1 MISGTDV
8 LQNGPE
14 ERKLSGLE
22 NKSWW
27 KIILYCMGFFLIFFI
42 SAIVVS
48 LLTGGI
54 PDPSARFAIR
64 EIFLRLP
71 LTFVLFWLFACY
83 VVKKPLSFFLI
94 KKPTK
99 EILKW
104 IGIGFVLPLSMILI
118 YLIFGKIEL
127 LGHADPLSSSKIIY
141 LVVATISMALLGGII
156 EEILFR
162 GYMFRILEEKW
173 NTTIAILGPA
183 MLFGSIHLLMIDSID
198 LVNVILVVIPITLV
212 GVMLG
217 LIVHVTRNIWN
228 AVVVHVIWIMVGRII
243 KISTFDNHQL
253 DTIYQLQITSDH
265 ILLAG
270 GSLGVE
276 STVPAFAVYLT
287 AILVLLLYTARKYFR
302 DTEKA
307 KEVLK
312 NDKQDRF

>member
-27 KIILYCMGFFLIFFI
+27 KIILYCMSFILIFFI
-42 SAIVVS
+42 SAIVVD
-48 LLTGGI
+48 LLTSWMTNY
-54 PDPSARFAIR
+54 SARFAIR

-71 LTFVLFWLFACY
+71 LTFVLFWLFAHY
-83 VVKKPLSFFLI
+83 VVKKPLSFFMI
-94 KKPTK
+94 RKPTK

-104 IGIGFVLPLSMILI
+104 INVGFVLPLSVILI

-127 LGHADPLSSSKIIY
+127 LGHAEPLSSSVIIY

-217 LIVHVTRNIWN
+217 LIVYVTRNIWN
-228 AVVVHVIWIMVGRII
+228 VVVIHGIWNFFMIGRII
-243 KISTFDNHQL
+243 RVSAFENHQFNA
-253 DTIYQLQITSDH
+253 IYQLQITSDN
-265 ILLAG
+265 ILLTG
-270 GSLGVE
+270 GSFGVE
-276 STVPAFAVYLT
+276 SAVPAIAVYLT
-287 AILVLLLYTARKYFR
+287 AILVLLLYTVRKNVR
-302 DTEKA
+302 DTL
-307 KEVLK
+307 KEEI
-312 NDKQDRF
+312 

>member
-1 MISGTDV
+1 MIRGTDV
-8 LQNGPE
+8 LQNEPE

-27 KIILYCMGFFLIFFI
+27 KIILYCMSFLLIFFI

-48 LLTGGI
+48 LLTGWI
-54 PDPSARFAIR
+54 QNPSARFAIR

-71 LTFVLFWLFACY
+71 LTFVLFWLFAHY
-83 VVKKPLSFFLI
+83 VIKKPLSFFLI
-94 KKPTK
+94 RKPTK

-104 IGIGFVLPLSMILI
+104 ISIGFVLPLSVILI

-141 LVVATISMALLGGII
+141 LVVATISMALLGGIL

-173 NTTIAILGPA
+173 NTKIAILGPA

-198 LVNVILVVIPITLV
+198 LVNVILVVIPITII

-217 LIVHVTRNIWN
+217 LIVYSTRNIWN
-228 AVVVHVIWIMVGRII
+228 VVVVHGIWNFFLAGRII
-243 KISTFDNHQL
+243 RISAFEKHQFDA
-253 DTIYQLQITSDH
+253 IYQLQITSDN
-265 ILLAG
+265 ILLTG
-270 GSLGVE
+270 GSFGVE
-276 STVPAFAVYLT
+276 SAAPAIAVYLI
-287 AILVLLLYTARKYFR
+287 AILMLLLYTVRKNFR
-302 DTEKA
+302 DT
-307 KEVLK
+307 L
-312 NDKQDRF
+312 

>member
-14 ERKLSGLE
+14 ERKQSGLE

-27 KIILYCMGFFLIFFI
+27 KIILYCMSFLLIFFI
-42 SAIVVS
+42 LAIVVS
-48 LLTGGI
+48 LLT
-54 PDPSARFAIR
+54 DWMTNYSLRFAVR

-71 LTFVLFWLFACY
+71 LTLVLFWLFAHY
-83 VVKKPLSFFLI
+83 VIKEPSSFFMI
-94 KKPTK
+94 RKPTK

-104 IGIGFVLPLSMILI
+104 VGIGFVLPFSVIII

-127 LGHADPLSSSKIIY
+127 LGHAEPLSSSVIIY
-141 LVVATISMALLGGII
+141 LVVATISIALLGGII

-198 LVNVILVVIPITLV
+198 LVNVILVVIPITLI

-228 AVVVHVIWIMVGRII
+228 VVVVHGIWNFFLAGRII
-243 KISTFDNHQL
+243 RISAFEDHQFNA
-253 DTIYQLQITSDH
+253 IYQLQITSDH
-265 ILLAG
+265 ILLTG
-270 GSLGVE
+270 GSFGVE
-276 STVPAFAVYLT
+276 SAVPAIAVYLT
-287 AILVLLLYTARKYFR
+287 GIIVFLLYTLRKYSR
-302 DTEKA
+302 DT
-307 KEVLK
+307 
-312 NDKQDRF
+312 

>member
-1 MISGTDV
+1 MMRGMDE
-8 LQNGPE
+8 LQNEPE
-14 ERKLSGLE
+14 EKKLSGLE

-27 KIILYCMGFFLIFFI
+27 KIILYCMSFFLIFFI
-42 SAIVVS
+42 SVIVVS

-54 PDPSARFAIR
+54 QDPSARFAIR

-71 LTFVLFWLFACY
+71 LTFVLFWLFAHY

-94 KKPTK
+94 RKPTK

-104 IGIGFVLPLSMILI
+104 IGIGFVLPFSVILI

-127 LGHADPLSSSKIIY
+127 LGHADPLSSSKIVY
-141 LVVATISMALLGGII
+141 FVVATISMALLGGVI

-173 NTTIAILGPA
+173 NSTIAILGPA
-183 MLFGSIHLLMIDSID
+183 MLFGIIHLLMIDSID

-228 AVVVHVIWIMVGRII
+228 VVVVHGIWNFFLAGRII
-243 KISTFDNHQL
+243 RISAFESHQFNA
-253 DTIYQLQITSDH
+253 IYQLQITSDH
-265 ILLAG
+265 ILLTG
-270 GSLGVE
+270 GSFGVE
-276 STVPAFAVYLT
+276 SAAPAIAVYLI
-287 AILVLLLYTARKYFR
+287 AILVLLLYTRSKYLR
-302 DTEKA
+302 DTK
-307 KEVLK
+307 KEEI
-312 NDKQDRF
+312 

>member
-1 MISGTDV
+1 MIRDTDV

-14 ERKLSGLE
+14 ERKQSGLE

-27 KIILYCMGFFLIFFI
+27 KIILYCMSFLLIFFI
-42 SAIVVS
+42 LAIVVS
-48 LLTGGI
+48 LLT
-54 PDPSARFAIR
+54 DWMTNYSARFAVR

-71 LTFVLFWLFACY
+71 LTLVLFWLFAHY
-83 VVKKPLSFFLI
+83 VI
-94 KKPTK
+94 KKPSSFFMIRKPTK
-99 EILKW
+99 DILKW
-104 IGIGFVLPLSMILI
+104 VGIGFVLPFSVILI

-127 LGHADPLSSSKIIY
+127 LGHAEPLSSSVIIY
-141 LVVATISMALLGGII
+141 LVVATISIALLGGII

-228 AVVVHVIWIMVGRII
+228 VVVVHGIWNFFMAGRII
-243 KISTFDNHQL
+243 RTSAFEDHQFNA
-253 DTIYQLQITSDH
+253 IYQLQITSDH
-265 ILLAG
+265 ILLTG
-270 GSLGVE
+270 GSFGVE
-276 STVPAFAVYLT
+276 SAVPAIAVYLT
-287 AILVLLLYTARKYFR
+287 AILVLLLYTRRKYSR
-302 DTEKA
+302 DT
-307 KEVLK
+307 
-312 NDKQDRF
+312 

>member
-1 MISGTDV
+1 MIRDTDV

-14 ERKLSGLE
+14 ERKQSGLE

-27 KIILYCMGFFLIFFI
+27 KIILYCMSFLLIFFI
-42 SAIVVS
+42 LAIVVS
-48 LLTGGI
+48 LLT
-54 PDPSARFAIR
+54 DWMTNYSARFAVR

-71 LTFVLFWLFACY
+71 LTLVLFWLFAHY
-83 VVKKPLSFFLI
+83 VIKKPSSFFMI
-94 KKPTK
+94 RKPTK

-104 IGIGFVLPLSMILI
+104 VGIGFVLPFSVILI

-127 LGHADPLSSSKIIY
+127 LGHAEPLSSSVIIY
-141 LVVATISMALLGGII
+141 LVVATISIALLGGII

-173 NTTIAILGPA
+173 NTTIAIIGPA

-228 AVVVHVIWIMVGRII
+228 VVVVHGIWNFFMAGRII
-243 KISTFDNHQL
+243 RTSAFEDHQFNA
-253 DTIYQLQITSDH
+253 IYQLQITSDH
-265 ILLAG
+265 ILLTG
-270 GSLGVE
+270 GSFGVE
-276 STVPAFAVYLT
+276 SAVPAIAVYLT
-287 AILVLLLYTARKYFR
+287 AILVLLLYTLRKYSR
-302 DTEKA
+302 DT
-307 KEVLK
+307 
-312 NDKQDRF
+312 